1 MTRTRLR
8 PSPSMVVA
16 FAALMVALGGTS
28 YAVTQLPARSVGSK
42 QLKRESVTRINLG
55 RESVTGAKVARDA
68 ITGRHV
74 NEATLGQ
81 VPSAALADRVANA
94 DHATSAAAVD
104 KLTYRGVTETVRQ
117 ASEPSTQANVPD
129 AETFAE
135 CLVEAATAGP
145 PPDVDK
151 AKRCGRDL
159 ALPDVGAEITSALQA
174 RRPAT
179 ERATATCDTGL
190 HVVGGGVKVEDP
202 ETMAVVESYPD
213 AGGRSWTARVRNED
227 TGGSHTFTVYAI
239 CVASQT
245 TS

>member
-1 MTRTRLR
+1 MTRFTLR
-8 PSPSMVVA
+8 PSPSLVVA

-42 QLKRESVTRINLG
+42 QLKRESVTRVNLG
-55 RESVTGAKVARDA
+55 REAVTGAKVARDA

-74 NEATLGQ
+74 KEATLGQ
-81 VPSAALADRVANA
+81 VPSAAIADRVGNA
-94 DHATSAAAVD
+94 DHANSAASVD

-117 ASEPSTQANVPD
+117 ASEPSTQTTVPD
-129 AETFAE
+129 AEAFAE
-135 CLVEAATAGP
+135 CLVDAATAGP

-151 AKRCGRDL
+151 AKACGRDL
-159 ALPDVGAEITSALQA
+159 GLPDVGAEIAAALQTRA
-174 RRPAT
+174 PT
-179 ERATATCDTGL
+179 ERATVTCDAGL
-190 HVVGGGVKVEDP
+190 HVVSGGVKVEDP

-227 TGGSHTFTVYAI
+227 TSSSHTFTVYAV